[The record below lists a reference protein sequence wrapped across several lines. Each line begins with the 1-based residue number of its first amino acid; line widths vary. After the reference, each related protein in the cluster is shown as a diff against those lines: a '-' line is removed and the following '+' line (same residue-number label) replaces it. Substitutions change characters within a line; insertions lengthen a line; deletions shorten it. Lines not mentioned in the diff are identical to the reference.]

1 MKNISERTRTPIVM
15 TMVALSIVMLLL
27 YGSGNI
33 QKLLAVDI
41 IGTDRDDVLIGS
53 GQNAAVSE
61 KNDRFSI
68 NSTARDFMFGS
79 YGNDEIRGSGGS
91 DHLAGGPQNDVIY
104 GYDGGDYLQGDDGDD
119 KLSGMNGD
127 DVLVGGSGADYF
139 DCGLGRDTI
148 GDLNQLEG
156 DVALSNCEVF
166 DEEG

>member
-1 MKNISERTRTPIVM
+1 MKDTSGRIPI
-15 TMVALSIVMLLL
+15 TMAMVTLSIVMLLL
-27 YGSGNI
+27 YGSGNT
-33 QKLLAVDI
+33 QKLSAVDV

-53 GQNAAVSE
+53 RQNATVSE
-61 KNDRFSI
+61 MNDRFATNSI
-68 NSTARDFMFGS
+68 ARDFMFGS

-104 GYDGGDYLQGDDGDD
+104 GYNGGDYLQGDDGDD

-127 DVLVGGSGADYF
+127 DVLVGGSGADSF
-139 DCGLGRDTI
+139 DCGLGRDTV
-148 GDLNQLEG
+148 GDFNKLEG

>member
-1 MKNISERTRTPIVM
+1 MNDISERTPIVM
-15 TMVALSIVMLLL
+15 TMVTLSIVMLLL

-33 QKLLAVDI
+33 QKLLAVNI

-53 GQNAAVSE
+53 GQNATVSE
-61 KNDRFSI
+61 MNDRFAI

-119 KLSGMNGD
+119 KLAGMNGD

-148 GDLNQLEG
+148 GDFNQLEG

>member
-1 MKNISERTRTPIVM
+1 
-15 TMVALSIVMLLL
+15 MLLL
-27 YGSGNI
+27 YGSGNT
-33 QKLLAVDI
+33 QKLSAVDI

-53 GQNAAVSE
+53 RQNATVSE
-61 KNDRFSI
+61 MNDRFATNSI
-68 NSTARDFMFGS
+68 ARDFMFGS

-104 GYDGGDYLQGDDGDD
+104 GYNGGDYLQGDDGDD

-127 DVLVGGSGADYF
+127 DVLVGGSGADSF
-139 DCGLGRDTI
+139 DCGLGRDTV
-148 GDLNQLEG
+148 GDFNQLEG